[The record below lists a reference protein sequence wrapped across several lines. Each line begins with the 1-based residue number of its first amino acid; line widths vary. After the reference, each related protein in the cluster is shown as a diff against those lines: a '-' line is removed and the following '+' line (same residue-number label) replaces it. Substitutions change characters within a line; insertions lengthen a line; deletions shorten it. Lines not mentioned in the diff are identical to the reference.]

1 MQRLLL
7 IVLLLFT
14 KLLSAQLQGYVVD
27 ENQKPLQDVS
37 VYLKGTYQG
46 TVTNKDGFFFLDVP
60 EQSEAPLQFSY
71 LGYDTLSEVY
81 SLPSET
87 IQIQMKPSPL
97 NLSEVA
103 VSSKENP
110 ANAIIRN
117 AQRVRKIRAGKN
129 QIFTADFYS
138 RGMFRMD
145 SVPKK
150 FMGVAIG
157 DIGGSLDST
166 RSGIVYL
173 SETKSKIFQN
183 KKDFK
188 EIVYASK
195 VSGNDNGF
203 SFNSAQDAE
212 FDFYQNT
219 LDFGTPIASPIGNSA
234 FTYYRF
240 TLEESFYTPEKKLIN
255 KIKIT
260 PKTET
265 GPAFKGYIY
274 IVEDDWVFY
283 GLDVVIEKQRM
294 RLPGMDAMQII
305 QQYLFNATDNRW
317 SLSNQVLDFEFSF
330 FAFKGNGR
338 FSAVYS
344 HYDFSPLFAPKTF
357 GAALQRFEEKANK
370 KETLYWDKERPIRLT
385 EEEVQDYKKKDSIQR
400 VRKSPQYLDSID
412 RVKNKFKWTNIFGKT
427 IRNSQKNTQFTYS
440 FPITD
445 NTFNPIQGYALGIN
459 LDWNKEWEE
468 EKKNLNLKTGVS
480 YGLSDEEWY
489 PRVELN
495 YLMNSIN
502 YSRIVFRAEKSLTQF
517 ENAPAIVETANA
529 ISTILFKKNRARHY
543 ERTRIGT
550 NWQGYLFPSLLA
562 SYNIDFEKRTPRVN
576 TTQYSIGF
584 PNRRYA
590 DNIPDNTAFDFENHD
605 LIKHTFR
612 LQYRHQQKYYENPRE
627 RFYTFDNT
635 RPRITLELEQ
645 AFASSLKKYNY
656 LKLDLYWIQELQSGA
671 LGNSQFAFRWG
682 HYLKKDRPS
691 FADFTHFHGNE
702 TLLRNSPLRSFQLLS
717 FYQKSTTEDYAL
729 AHWEHDFY
737 KWGLGSWPLFKQLQ
751 ASLIVGGNS
760 LFIAGEKPYFEAF
773 IGLGNLGIKK
783 LRFLRVDY
791 VRSFGDVFRKDG
803 IRFGLDLF

>member
-1 MQRLLL
+1 MQRLNPYL
-7 IVLLLFT
+7 LLLFT
-14 KLLSAQLQGYVVD
+14 KLLSAQLQGYVMD
-27 ENQKPLQDVS
+27 ENQEPLQDVS
-37 VYLKGTYQG
+37 VHLKGTYKG
-46 TVTNKDGFFFLDVP
+46 TVTNKDGLFFLDVP
-60 EQSEAPLQFSY
+60 GQSAGTLQFSY
-71 LGYDTLSEVY
+71 LGYDTVSESY

-87 IQIQMKPSPL
+87 IQIQLKTSPL
-97 NLSEVA
+97 SLSEVA

-110 ANAIIRN
+110 AHAIIRN
-117 AQRVRKIRAGKN
+117 AQRIRKIRADNN

-145 SVPKK
+145 SVPEK
-150 FMGVAIG
+150 FMGVDIG

-188 EIVYASK
+188 EVVYASK
-195 VSGNDNGF
+195 VSGDDNGF

-219 LDFGTPIASPIGNSA
+219 LDFGVPIASPIGNGA

-265 GPAFKGYIY
+265 GPAFKGYVY
-274 IVEDDWVFY
+274 IVEDDWLFY
-283 GLDVVIEKQRM
+283 GVNVIIEKQRM
-294 RLPGMDAMQII
+294 RIPGMDQMQII
-305 QQYLFNATDNRW
+305 QQYQFNAIDQRW
-317 SLSNQVLDFEFSF
+317 SLSNQVLDFKFSF

-344 HYDFSPLFAPKTF
+344 NYDFSPLFAPKTF
-357 GAALQRFEEKANK
+357 GAALQRFEETANK
-370 KETLYWDKERPIRLT
+370 KGTPYWDQERPIRLT
-385 EEEVQDYKKKDSIQR
+385 DEEAKDYQKKDSIQQ
-400 VRKSPQYLDSID
+400 VRKTPQYLDSID
-412 RVKNKFKWTNIFGKT
+412 GVKNKFKWANILGKT
-427 IRNSQKNTQFTYS
+427 IQNSRQNTAFTYRS
-440 FPITD
+440 PLTD
-445 NTFNPIQGYALGIN
+445 NTFNPIQGLALGIN
-459 LDWNKEWEE
+459 LGWNKEWEE
-468 EKKNLNLKTGVS
+468 EKKELSFKTGLE
-480 YGLSDEEWY
+480 YGLSDTQWY
-489 PRVELN
+489 PRVQLN

-502 YSRIVFRAEKSLTQF
+502 YSRLVFRAEKSLSQF
-517 ENAPAIVETANA
+517 DDAPAINETAVEL
-529 ISTILFKKNRARHY
+529 STLLYKNNWARYY
-543 ERTRIGT
+543 ERTRIGG
-550 NWQGYLFPSLLA
+550 NWQGYLFPSLFA
-562 SYNIDFEKRTPRVN
+562 SYNVHFEKRATRIN

-584 PNRRYA
+584 PDRRYA
-590 DNIPDNTAFDFENHD
+590 ENIPDNVALDFENHD

-635 RPRITLELEQ
+635 QPKITLELEQ
-645 AFASSLKKYNY
+645 AFASSLEKYNY
-656 LKLDLYWIQELQSGA
+656 LKLDLYWLQEFEIGA
-671 LGNSQFAFRWG
+671 LGNSKFAFRLG

-702 TLLRNSPLRSFQLLS
+702 IILRNTALRSFQLLS
-717 FYQKSTTEDYAL
+717 YYQKSTAEDYAL

-737 KWGLGSWPLFKQLQ
+737 KWGLGSWPVFKQLQ
-751 ASLIVGGNS
+751 ASLTIGGNS
-760 LFIAGEKPYFEAF
+760 LFIAGDKPYFEAF

-791 VRSFGDVFRKDG
+791 VRSFGDIFRKDG
-803 IRFGLDLF
+803 IRIGLDLF